1 MNQATTA
8 ELRERLSAALAGR
21 LEVGQLLGTGG
32 FAAVFRGRDPLLQR
46 DVAIKVLAP
55 SVALSPAA
63 TEELLREARLVAA
76 IEHPH
81 IVPLYEAGNADGLVY
96 LVMRY
101 VPDGSLTK
109 RLTGP
114 MPAAE
119 VARIGTQVV
128 DALAAAHQR
137 GVAHLDIKP
146 DNLLVDAAGNIAVA
160 DFGIAQLITSSK
172 PRDLGSVSGSPWY
185 MSPEQVAGDAVDGRA
200 DLYALGNVLYE
211 AATGSRPVRGDSPQ
225 EIMANQVRQVP
236 APIGKL
242 RPEFPAPLAGVIMR
256 ALAKDPAERWPG
268 AAQMAEALRQ
278 AASSEKLVSPA
289 EQRQRVRRRWYR
301 GGAILAVGL
310 VAGFGFLAWWV
321 VKMVKLVISGHPPAI
336 DATAPNIAP
345 ATLDSLGSRVLLEGD
360 TVKYVYAPNGGT
372 LSNALVVTQS
382 ALLTLH
388 DWEAR
393 RYPLSEHPEVR
404 VDLND
409 KGGAVMIRRQ
419 GDEAFDTV
427 FTPVTGMEQQALML
441 GLKRVLPDRDTTP
454 R

>member
-1 MNQATTA
+1 
-8 ELRERLSAALAGR
+8 
-21 LEVGQLLGTGG
+21 
-32 FAAVFRGRDPLLQR
+32 
-46 DVAIKVLAP
+46 
-55 SVALSPAA
+55 
-63 TEELLREARLVAA
+63 
-76 IEHPH
+76 
-81 IVPLYEAGNADGLVY
+81 
-96 LVMRY
+96 
-101 VPDGSLTK
+101 
-109 RLTGP
+109 
-114 MPAAE
+114 MP
-119 VARIGTQVV
+119 
-128 DALAAAHQR
+128 
-137 GVAHLDIKP
+137 P
-146 DNLLVDAAGNIAVA
+146 
-160 DFGIAQLITSSK
+160 
-172 PRDLGSVSGSPWY
+172 
-185 MSPEQVAGDAVDGRA
+185 
-200 DLYALGNVLYE
+200 
-211 AATGSRPVRGDSPQ
+211 
-225 EIMANQVRQVP
+225 
-236 APIGKL
+236 
-242 RPEFPAPLAGVIMR
+242 
-256 ALAKDPAERWPG
+256 
-268 AAQMAEALRQ
+268 
-278 AASSEKLVSPA
+278 

-419 GDEAFDTV
+419 GNEAFDTV

-441 GLKRVLPDRDTTP
+441 GLKRTLPDSSTTS